1 MKKIKKMME
10 IAISAAV
17 LLALLGGCA
26 HTSQSEEQ
34 SNIDDGRI
42 DTDSQV
48 VGAQDE
54 TNAAA
59 GDEQNTSVFIDE
71 KLDENLFISAEL
83 KMPDKILYEYATQLK
98 SFDYAKAQEAIRQN
112 EEGSLDVDDGNDGFM
127 SGSLT

>member
-48 VGAQDE
+48 VGTQDE

-59 GDEQNTSVFIDE
+59 
-71 KLDENLFISAEL
+71 
-83 KMPDKILYEYATQLK
+83 
-98 SFDYAKAQEAIRQN
+98 
-112 EEGSLDVDDGNDGFM
+112 
-127 SGSLT
+127 